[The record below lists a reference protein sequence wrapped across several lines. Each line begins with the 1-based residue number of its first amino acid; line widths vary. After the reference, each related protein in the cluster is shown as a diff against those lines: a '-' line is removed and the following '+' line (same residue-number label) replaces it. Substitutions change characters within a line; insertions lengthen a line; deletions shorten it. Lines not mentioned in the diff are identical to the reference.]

1 MAVLPEAEE
10 VDVKID
16 DKDLRIDVFRASG
29 PGGQSVNTTDS
40 AVRITHIPTGVVVSQ
55 QDEKSQHKNKAKA
68 MKILRARL
76 YDAERQRR
84 DDVRAAD
91 RKGQVGSGDRSERIR
106 TYNFPAKP
114 GHRPPHQ
121 PHPLQARR
129 GAGRAGAR
137 RAHRRADRRR
147 RGGAAR
153 GAGGLTA
160 TYDGLLRDTAAALAA
175 AGIDNV
181 RFEARL
187 LLAHAAGLSVEQL
200 IARGAEPAP
209 ADVAPALRRLTA
221 RRLQREPMAY
231 ILGEREF
238 WGLPFKVSP
247 AVLVPRPDSETLI
260 EAALALMPDRGR
272 PWRILDLGLGSGCLL
287 LTLLHEFP
295 AARGVGMELSAEA
308 LAVAQSNAEAL
319 GVADRAQLVLG
330 DWRQTAWHERLGGP
344 FDLLISNPPYIEA
357 DAIERL
363 MPEVAR
369 FEPRLALDGGPDG
382 LAAYRAIARAAPG
395 LLSPGGRI
403 LVEVGEGQASEIS
416 RIFSSAGLSLE
427 PSWKDLGGIERVI
440 SAKH

>member
-1 MAVLPEAEE
+1 M
-10 VDVKID
+10 
-16 DKDLRIDVFRASG
+16 
-29 PGGQSVNTTDS
+29 
-40 AVRITHIPTGVVVSQ
+40 
-55 QDEKSQHKNKAKA
+55 
-68 MKILRARL
+68 
-76 YDAERQRR
+76 
-84 DDVRAAD
+84 
-91 RKGQVGSGDRSERIR
+91 
-106 TYNFPAKP
+106 
-114 GHRPPHQ
+114 
-121 PHPLQARR
+121 
-129 GAGRAGAR
+129 
-137 RAHRRADRRR
+137 
-147 RGGAAR
+147 
-153 GAGGLTA
+153 
-160 TYDGLLRDTAAALAA
+160 
-175 AGIDNV
+175 
-181 RFEARL
+181 
-187 LLAHAAGLSVEQL
+187 LAHAAGLPVEQL

-209 ADVAPALRRLTA
+209 ADLAPALRRLTA

-231 ILGEREF
+231 LLGEREF
-238 WGLPFKVSP
+238 WGLLFKVSP

-260 EAALALMPDRGR
+260 EAALALMPDRDR

-319 GVADRAQLVLG
+319 GVADRAHLVLG

-382 LAAYRAIARAAPG
+382 LAAYHAIARAAPS
-395 LLSPGGRI
+395 LLSPGGRV